1 MVHGA
6 LSVRSPSNKYHGLC
20 SSGIKAYCVS
30 FVFSLCSLQA
40 CDDDCVGPLLNDLDS
55 VGDAVLSLNLTGVS
69 PAPYGILENLENTT
83 KYFQVGARD
92 IEMVARNSC
101 H

>member
-1 MVHGA
+1 
-6 LSVRSPSNKYHGLC
+6 
-20 SSGIKAYCVS
+20 
-30 FVFSLCSLQA
+30 
-40 CDDDCVGPLLNDLDS
+40 LLNDLDS